1 MPVFPF
7 ADEDMHVHSV
17 FSDGTGTLEQNLATA
32 TRRGLSRLTFVD
44 HVRVETDWVSS
55 FVRAVRTIA
64 ESTPIEVRCGL
75 EAKLLDL
82 TGALD
87 LPADT
92 GGADYVYIADHR
104 VPTADGPA
112 DPATVRTLIAS
123 GELDAATVIADIIE
137 ATLNSL
143 WLEERAVIAH
153 LFSVLPKLGLDESQV
168 PMADMERL
176 AAAAAKAGA
185 RIEISERWRCPSL
198 RTLGAFDRVG
208 VPILLSTDSH
218 NPDTIGRYEYCTSIL
233 ERL

>member
-17 FSDGTGTLEQNLATA
+17 FSDGIGTIEQNLAAA
-32 TRRGLSRLTFVD
+32 TSRGLSRLTLVD
-44 HVRVETDWVSS
+44 HVRVETNWASS
-55 FVRAVRTIA
+55 FVHAVRTVA
-64 ESTPIEVRCGL
+64 ESTSIEVRCGL

-112 DPATVRTLIAS
+112 DPAIVRALIVS
-123 GELDAATVIADIIE
+123 GELDSATVIADIIE
-137 ATLNSL
+137 ATSNSL
-143 WLEERAVIAH
+143 WLGERAVIAH

-168 PMADMERL
+168 PMTDIERL
-176 AAAAAKAGA
+176 ATAAATAGA
-185 RIEISERWRCPSL
+185 RIEISERWRCPSF
-198 RTLGAFDRVG
+198 RTLGAFDRAG

-218 NPDTIGRYEYCTSIL
+218 KPDTIGRYEYCTSTL